1 MRVGPTEVAAA
12 ADRLAGR
19 VRLTPVIDADV
30 NGVAV
35 ALKLEL
41 LQHTGSFKPRGAF
54 NRVLSETTSPR
65 RLVAASG
72 GNHGLAVAHVARELG
87 VEATIYVPETTP
99 SVKRRWIGA
108 LGANL
113 VVAGRHYQEAL
124 EASREAARG
133 PGVVEVHA
141 YDHPATVAGQG
152 TVARELDGQVPHL
165 DTVLVAVGGGG
176 LIAGVCAWFDGRV
189 RVVAVEPATAPTLA
203 RAREV
208 GRPVDVDVGGV
219 AADSLGATRIGETP
233 FATMQGRLDRVVLV
247 SDEGIVE
254 AQRRLWAELRLVA
267 EPGGATAFAALVG
280 GAYRPAPGERV
291 AVIVCGAN
299 TDPATVTDPP

>member
-1 MRVGPTEVAAA
+1 MRVCPTEVAAA

-72 GNHGLAVAHVARELG
+72 GNHGLAVAHVAREL
-87 VEATIYVPETTP
+87 
-99 SVKRRWIGA
+99 
-108 LGANL
+108 
-113 VVAGRHYQEAL
+113 
-124 EASREAARG
+124 
-133 PGVVEVHA
+133 
-141 YDHPATVAGQG
+141 
-152 TVARELDGQVPHL
+152 DGQAPHL

-189 RVVAVEPATAPTLA
+189 RVVAV
-203 RAREV
+203 
-208 GRPVDVDVGGV
+208 
-219 AADSLGATRIGETP
+219 
-233 FATMQGRLDRVVLV
+233 
-247 SDEGIVE
+247 
-254 AQRRLWAELRLVA
+254 
-267 EPGGATAFAALVG
+267 
-280 GAYRPAPGERV
+280 
-291 AVIVCGAN
+291 IVCGAN